1 MTGDR
6 KKILITS
13 ALPYAN
19 GPIHIGHLVE
29 YIQTDI
35 WSRFLR
41 CEGHNVCYVCADDAH
56 GTPIM
61 LQARKLGVSPEKL
74 IQETKNQHEEDFKD
88 FHIRFDNYYTTHSPE
103 NQFFSEHIYNSLS
116 EKGHIAKRKI
126 QQLYDTKEAIF
137 LPDRFVKGTCPAC
150 KAENQYGDN
159 CESCGSTYSA
169 NDLLDAISVLSGKKP
184 VLRDSEHFFVKLADF
199 ELMLKKWTHTSGRLQ
214 KEVKN
219 KLNEWFDAGLRDWDI
234 SRDAPYFGFQI
245 PNEPKKYFYVWLDA
259 PIGYMASFKN
269 LCDKT
274 DLIFDDY
281 WGEKS
286 DAELY
291 HFVGKDIFY
300 FHTLFW
306 PAMLDSAG
314 FRKPTSVFVHGFLT
328 VDGQKMSKSRGTYI
342 SARTYLEHLDPDYL
356 RYYFASK
363 LNSQIE
369 DLDLNLTDF
378 MQKINS
384 DLIGKV
390 VNIASR
396 CAGFIT
402 KNFDSLLAS
411 EINSGDL
418 YDEFLKGREKIRI
431 AYENREFSH
440 AMREIMAYADQAN
453 QYLNDKKPWV
463 LAKQG
468 GKETELHEIC
478 TMGLNLYRFLIT
490 WLGPVV
496 PDLCKRSEIFLNT
509 TVTAPKDWIKLDLPL
524 LDHKINKFTTLLNRI
539 EQKHIENMINT
550 SKNGA
555 VENSTTK
562 AKLRNVA
569 EQITIDE
576 FSKIDLRIGL
586 VLSANAVDGS
596 EKLLKLE
603 LDIGNEKR
611 TIFAGIKSSYK
622 PEDLIGRQVVVV
634 ANLAPRKMRFGT
646 SEGMVLAASNNN
658 DGDNVFVIETSVNAK
673 PGMRVR

>member
-6 KKILITS
+6 KKILMTS

-41 CEGHNVCYVCADDAH
+41 YQGHDVYYVCADDAH

-61 LQARKLGVSPEKL
+61 LQARKEGISPEEL
-74 IQETKNQHEEDFKD
+74 IQETKKQHESDFKD

-103 NQFFSEHIYNSLS
+103 NKFFAEHIYNSLLK
-116 EKGHIAKRKI
+116 KGHITKRKI

-137 LPDRFVKGTCPAC
+137 LPDRFVKGACPAC
-150 KAENQYGDN
+150 NAENQYGDN

-169 NDLLDAISVLSGKKP
+169 TELLDAVSALSGEKP
-184 VLRDSEHFFVKLADF
+184 TLRDSEHFFVKLADF
-199 ELMLKKWTHTSGRLQ
+199 ESMLKKWTHTSGRLQ

-245 PNEPKKYFYVWLDA
+245 PNESGKYFYVWLDA

-269 LCDKT
+269 LCNKT
-274 DLIFDDY
+274 DLIFEDY
-281 WGEKS
+281 WNEKS

-342 SARTYLEHLDPDYL
+342 SARAYLEHLDPDYL

-363 LNSQIE
+363 LSSQVE

-402 KNFDSLLAS
+402 NNFDSLLAS
-411 EINSGDL
+411 DINSGDL
-418 YDEFLKGREKIRI
+418 YDEFLQGREKITI

-440 AMREIMAYADQAN
+440 AMREIMTHADQAN

-463 LAKQG
+463 LAKQDD
-468 GKETELHEIC
+468 KKTELHEVC

-496 PDLCKRSEIFLNT
+496 PDLCKRSEAFLGT
-509 TVTAPKDWIKLDLPL
+509 TVSSPGDWIKLDSPL

-539 EQKHIENMINT
+539 EKKHIENMINT

-555 VENSTTK
+555 EKNSAEKTESDN
-562 AKLRNVA
+562 LA

-586 VLSANAVDGS
+586 VLSADHVDGS

-603 LDIGNEKR
+603 LDIGYEKR
-611 TIFAGIKSSYK
+611 TVFAGIKSSYK
-622 PEDLIGRQVVVV
+622 PENLIGRQVVMV

-646 SEGMVLAASNNN
+646 SEGMVLAASNSN
-658 DGDNVFVIETSVNAK
+658 DVDSVFVIETSADAK